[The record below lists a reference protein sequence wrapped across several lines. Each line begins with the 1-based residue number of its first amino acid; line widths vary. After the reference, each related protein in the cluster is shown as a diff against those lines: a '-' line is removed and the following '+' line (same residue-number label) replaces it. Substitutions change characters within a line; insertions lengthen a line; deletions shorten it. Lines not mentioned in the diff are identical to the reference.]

1 MSKLL
6 HRPLLNDKVIIGEYR
21 VDIEADQ
28 LSEKKLATKFSDINV
43 ITSVE
48 GRKLIP
54 IQEIIKIEQR
64 LIRDKETEYKRGCQ
78 DGYRQGKAEGHLEAQ
93 KVIDN
98 FATLIMDAVRQREI
112 LYEEAHSKI
121 LDMVIN
127 ISRKVTFEAAR
138 VDPDITAQIISGAI
152 KKLVDKSKIKVKVH
166 QDHLP
171 LLEQQI
177 EQFRGDS
184 TAIKELAIE
193 ADSRV
198 RYGGCFIETPTG
210 DIDARLESQ
219 IEIIAEALG
228 EVEATT

>member
-1 MSKLL
+1 LSKLL

>member
-64 LIRDKETEYKRGCQ
+64 LIRDKETEYKRGYQ
-78 DGYRQGKAEGHLEAQ
+78 DGYRQGKTEGHLEAQ

>member
-1 MSKLL
+1 LSKLL

-64 LIRDKETEYKRGCQ
+64 LIRDKETEYKRGYQ

>member
-64 LIRDKETEYKRGCQ
+64 LIRDKETEYKRGYQ

>member
-1 MSKLL
+1 LSKLL

-64 LIRDKETEYKRGCQ
+64 LIRDKETEYKRGYQ
-78 DGYRQGKAEGHLEAQ
+78 DGYRQGKTEGHLEAQ

>member
-1 MSKLL
+1 LSKLL
-6 HRPLLNDKVIIGEYR
+6 HRPLLDDKVIIGEYR

-28 LSEKKLATKFSDINV
+28 LAEKKLSTKFSDINV

-64 LIRDKETEYKRGCQ
+64 LIRDKETEHKRGYQ
-78 DGYRQGKAEGHLEAQ
+78 DGYQQGKAEGHREAQ

-98 FATLIMDAVRQREI
+98 FATLIKDAIRQREI
-112 LYEEAHSKI
+112 LYDEAHSKI
-121 LDMVIN
+121 FDLVIN

>member
-1 MSKLL
+1 M
-6 HRPLLNDKVIIGEYR
+6 IIGEYR

-64 LIRDKETEYKRGCQ
+64 LIRDKETEYKRGYQ

>member
-1 MSKLL
+1 M
-6 HRPLLNDKVIIGEYR
+6 IIGEYR